1 MRRSAGLVV
10 LLLALAGCATTVTGT
25 ARPEPAG
32 PPSNAALVDPART
45 ASLLTSVKTAA
56 EAVFSYDGANL
67 LVHQKAV
74 TDHLTPAAREEI
86 GRLLT
91 EVGNSPQPIKLVTRV
106 IVSAA
111 VEQTPD
117 KAQVLTVLDQNS
129 TRAGTTSKGVASVL
143 LATVRDG
150 ERWRIAEIK
159 VNPPRP
165 RLPVETPG
173 GGERAIAV
181 ARDAARD
188 GALRLAGTLLTVDP
202 ADAEGT
208 YARYEAASTGQLLTQ
223 YQQNKAKWLAQFRT
237 AGTKASMDPSS
248 IAAVMELVGD
258 RASVLLYA
266 TSNVSDAQGAVTKKP
281 LNIVLRLQRVP
292 EGWKASGI
300 ETVQAL
306 P

>member
-1 MRRSAGLVV
+1 MV

-45 ASLLTSVKTAA
+45 ASLLTSVRTAA

-67 LVHQKAV
+67 PVHEKAA
-74 TDHLTPAAREEI
+74 TDNLTPAAREEI
-86 GRLLT
+86 ARLLT
-91 EVGNSPQPIKLVTRV
+91 AVRNSPEPIKLVTKV

-117 KAQVLTVLDQNS
+117 KAQVLTVVDQSS
-129 TRAGTTSKGVASVL
+129 TRAGTTSKGVATVL
-143 LATVRDG
+143 LATIRDG

-165 RLPVETPG
+165 RLPAEKPG
-173 GGERAIAV
+173 AGERAIAV
-181 ARDAARD
+181 ARDATRD

-202 ADAEGT
+202 ADLEGS
-208 YARYEAASTGQLLTQ
+208 YARYEAASTGELLTQ
-223 YQQNKAKWLAQFRT
+223 FQQNKATWMTQFRASGAKT
-237 AGTKASMDPSS
+237 SMDPSS

-281 LNIVLRLQRVP
+281 LNIVLRMQRLP

-300 ETVQAL
+300 ETVNAL